1 MLHVL
6 LVEGNGADVLLVREA
21 IRNSQVMADVMIA
34 YDGEQALRLLNE
46 FNFKPDF
53 IILDLNVPKFNGL
66 QILESYRTNEGAPV
80 VVFTSSINPQER
92 KRALELGAR
101 EYLTKPSD
109 LDEYMQTVQSAL
121 ERWLPDASSVADGDW
136 ASQTLPRLVR
146 RPSSLFPSGG
156 AYGER
161 GEALRLA
168 FVWRKSPNELATKK
182 RLRDVL
188 GAWRFF
194 ASARGFA
201 RATLLTCAPDNLRTK
216 YARMRWKTT

>member
-6 LVEGNGADVLLVREA
+6 LVEDNGADVLLVREA

-121 ERWLPDASSVADGDW
+121 ERWLPDASSVADGD
-136 ASQTLPRLVR
+136 
-146 RPSSLFPSGG
+146 
-156 AYGER
+156 
-161 GEALRLA
+161 
-168 FVWRKSPNELATKK
+168 
-182 RLRDVL
+182 
-188 GAWRFF
+188 
-194 ASARGFA
+194 
-201 RATLLTCAPDNLRTK
+201 
-216 YARMRWKTT
+216 